1 MTNPEDPWQLSSGTG
16 TASGIVSPARI
27 KTVSVY
33 HEIGVQL
40 EDAIIEQNIPI
51 DQASPPTA
59 VLIKSHVL
67 AHGAKAFRSPAHLAT
82 IRRRETGKIARLVED
97 LAARADSEDFVVW
110 THEPLQK
117 IRGLIHKLTEAE
129 EFSDPEHEGNTCEIL
144 RQLRDTFL
152 NRGWGR
158 YRERAVRGAA
168 VAILQRLAV
177 ADEVSADDAYW
188 AMDQLLELG
197 LNPAAGTLFGYG
209 EEEETE
215 VPD

>member
-1 MTNPEDPWQLSSGTG
+1 MTNPDDRWQVSSGTG
-16 TASGIVSPARI
+16 TASGTVPHAGI
-27 KTVSVY
+27 KTVNLY
-33 HEIGVQL
+33 HEIGPQP
-40 EDAIIEQNIPI
+40 EDATIEQNVPI
-51 DQASPPTA
+51 DQASPPSA
-59 VLIKSHVL
+59 VLIKSHVV
-67 AHGAKAFRSPAHLAT
+67 AHGAKAFRSPAHVAA
-82 IRRRETGKIARLVED
+82 IRRRETRKIARLIED

-117 IRGLIHKLTEAE
+117 LRGLIHKLTEAE

-152 NRGWGR
+152 NRGWER
-158 YRERAVRGAA
+158 YREPAVRGAA

-197 LNPAAGTLFGYG
+197 LNPAAGTFFGDG
-209 EEEETE
+209 EEEEI
-215 VPD
+215 PD